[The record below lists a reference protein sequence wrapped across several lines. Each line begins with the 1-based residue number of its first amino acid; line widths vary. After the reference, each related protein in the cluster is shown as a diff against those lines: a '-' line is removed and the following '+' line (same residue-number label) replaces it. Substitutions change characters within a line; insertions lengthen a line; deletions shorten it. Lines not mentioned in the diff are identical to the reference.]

1 MRLSGVVIILCISL
15 LVLTTFAT
23 AINFASF
30 FKQIF
35 GGKITGQVTSEEET
49 CGEYYSL
56 TPITAT
62 ASDILS
68 SSYSPSQAI
77 DKNINTHWIG
87 NSSVPYPKW
96 IYFDLGSRKCINSAD
111 LYFFQFFLPITVTI
125 QTSNDATAWT
135 TIVSDW
141 SVSQGN
147 SFLTQSFSSVKAR
160 YLRVYESSGDKIYGT
175 LTEIKLNA
183 ANISTPTAPQEN
195 SSNSSSVSVPGR
207 NCFDSDGGK
216 NYFVK
221 GIVNITN
228 ANGSSS
234 FYEDGCYS
242 GSGLYEYSWNQI
254 HVLFNTTSC
263 IAGSNQGACN
273 PAPSQVNS
281 AGEQAQSE
289 NNTNSI
295 VQSETISSSPE
306 KPLFYCGSYSRI
318 SPREA
323 VASSQFN
330 NYRAANAID
339 GNADTHWFGDTNDAY
354 PKWIY
359 FDLGSKKCI
368 NAVELNAF
376 IWDTPIN
383 FEIQVSSDA
392 RTWNRVGSEHTIVN
406 GGSYSNYDVDEVT
419 ARYIRIYEISGKRG
433 YGTLSEIHVNAAP
446 YTENVEERELRLQ
459 VNNVIGLED
468 FDKYYE
474 INGRRAFLEI
484 DGKPVSDYF

>member
-141 SVSQGN
+141 SVSQ
-147 SFLTQSFSSVKAR
+147 
-160 YLRVYESSGDKIYGT
+160 
-175 LTEIKLNA
+175 
-183 ANISTPTAPQEN
+183 EN

-242 GSGLYEYSWNQI
+242 GSGLYEYSCEEIN
-254 HVLFNTTSC
+254 VPLNTTSC
-263 IAGSNQGACN
+263 IAGCNQGACN

-330 NYRAANAID
+330 NYRAANAI
-339 GNADTHWFGDTNDAY
+339 
-354 PKWIY
+354 
-359 FDLGSKKCI
+359 
-368 NAVELNAF
+368 E
-376 IWDTPIN
+376 
-383 FEIQVSSDA
+383 
-392 RTWNRVGSEHTIVN
+392 
-406 GGSYSNYDVDEVT
+406 
-419 ARYIRIYEISGKRG
+419 
-433 YGTLSEIHVNAAP
+433 
-446 YTENVEERELRLQ
+446 
-459 VNNVIGLED
+459 
-468 FDKYYE
+468 
-474 INGRRAFLEI
+474 
-484 DGKPVSDYF
+484 